1 MYGRRHSA
9 IERFG
14 QMPERKIILSKNC
27 NDTKKYLISIE
38 KLAQRGECRWGD
50 TEQKE
55 PYDWKYEWLKYE
67 KMCSRVNKKL
77 DSYTEWKQDV
87 IRRLPDEKDKLNNLI
102 FYVKNQIKSID
113 RTLNFA
119 KSIAVPIYMGQ
130 FAVAIAIFSD
140 KSGNGEILNGLNMAL
155 LILLI
160 TLAVMFWRREKKRD
174 FWMAYLDILLE
185 RTLIL

>member
-1 MYGRRHSA
+1 
-9 IERFG
+9 
-14 QMPERKIILSKNC
+14 MPERKIILSKNC

-38 KLAQRGECRWGD
+38 KLAQGGECRWGD

-55 PYDWKYEWLKYE
+55 TYDWKYEWLKYE

-140 KSGNGEILNGLNMAL
+140 KSWNGEILNGLNMAL

>member
-1 MYGRRHSA
+1 M
-9 IERFG
+9 
-14 QMPERKIILSKNC
+14 
-27 NDTKKYLISIE
+27 ISIE
-38 KLAQRGECRWGD
+38 KLAQGGECRWGD

-119 KSIAVPIYMGQ
+119 KSIAVPIYMGT
-130 FAVAIAIFSD
+130 VCSSYCYIF
-140 KSGNGEILNGLNMAL
+140 
-155 LILLI
+155 
-160 TLAVMFWRREKKRD
+160 
-174 FWMAYLDILLE
+174 
-185 RTLIL
+185 